1 MDSADQEPVAPDT
14 RTADI
19 VGRLRERLTLG
30 KDAEKRLVETI
41 LSDLQFAAFEPIAR
55 IAERARVSEPTIT
68 RLARSIGFSG
78 TREMRLHL
86 AQALAIGGAYL
97 RPDDQGDS
105 EPGISEVIRGAH
117 AALDLVA
124 LGLAETDMAAIGA
137 RIAGARRILICGTGG
152 GSSMAAVELQNRLFR
167 LGLAVSAQTD
177 PQLQRMNAATL
188 RSGDTIIGF
197 SLSGR
202 VRSVQDALRIA
213 GQYGA
218 ETLAVTPPDSPI
230 QQASAGFVPLTYR
243 EDHKLL
249 KPSSARFA
257 LLAVVDGLALSV
269 AQAMRPAVTE
279 TLRRVRQSLAAQ
291 DITDPNLPVGD

>member
-1 MDSADQEPVAPDT
+1 MTDDFSDPILPET

-19 VGRLRERLTLG
+19 VGRLRDRLHSG

-55 IAERARVSEPTIT
+55 IAERAGVSEPTIT
-68 RLARSIGFSG
+68 RLARTIGFSG
-78 TREMRLHL
+78 TREFRLNL

-97 RPDDQGDS
+97 RPDDQSDA
-105 EPGISEVIRGAH
+105 EPGLSEVIRGAQ

-124 LGLAETDMAAIGA
+124 VGLAETDLPAIGA
-137 RIAGARRILICGTGG
+137 EIAQAKRILVCGTGG

-167 LGLAVSAQTD
+167 LGLSVSAQSD

-188 RSGDTIIGF
+188 GADDIIIGF

-202 VRSVQDALRIA
+202 VTSVLDALHIA
-213 GQYGA
+213 KQYGA
-218 ETLAVTPPDSPI
+218 HTMAVAPPDSPI
-230 QQASAGFVPLTYR
+230 QHASTVGLPLTYS
-243 EDHKLL
+243 EDQNLL

-257 LLAVVDGLALSV
+257 LLAVVDVLALST
-269 AQAMRPAVTE
+269 AQAMRPGVTE

-291 DITDPNLPVGD
+291 DITDPSLPVGD

>member
-1 MDSADQEPVAPDT
+1 MTDDFSAKTSAET

-19 VGRLRERLTLG
+19 VGRLRERYHSG

-41 LSDLQFAAFEPIAR
+41 LSDLQLAAFEPISR
-55 IAERARVSEPTIT
+55 IAERAGVSEPTIT

-78 TREMRLHL
+78 TRELRLNI

-97 RPDDQGDS
+97 RPEEQNDR
-105 EPGISEVIRGAH
+105 EPGLSEVIRGAQ

-124 LGLAETDMAAIGA
+124 LGLAETDLPAIGIQ
-137 RIAGARRILICGTGG
+137 IAQAKRILICGTGG

-167 LGLAVSAQTD
+167 LGLSVSAQVD

-188 RSGDTIIGF
+188 SAGDVIIGF

-202 VRSVQDALRIA
+202 VSSVLDALHIA
-213 GQYGA
+213 KQYGA
-218 ETLAVTPPDSPI
+218 QTMAVAPPDSPI
-230 QQASAGFVPLTYR
+230 QNASNLRLPLTYS
-243 EDHKLL
+243 EDENLL

-257 LLAVVDGLALSV
+257 LLAVVDVLALS
-269 AQAMRPAVTE
+269 AAHAMRPGVTE

-291 DITDPNLPVGD
+291 DITDPSLPVGD